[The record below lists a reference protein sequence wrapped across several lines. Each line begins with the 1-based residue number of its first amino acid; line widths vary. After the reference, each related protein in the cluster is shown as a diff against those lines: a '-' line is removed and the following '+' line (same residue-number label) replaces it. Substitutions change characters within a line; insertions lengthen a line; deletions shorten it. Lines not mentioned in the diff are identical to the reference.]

1 MPAITNNQIYLF
13 IAVAIIGYFIYSRYR
28 AEGLDNVYGDASD
41 RQNDLYYDA
50 PASVAGSGADMA
62 VADPTDNGMYALPPP
77 PLTADDLLPSSDFM
91 EWEKL
96 HPSGKGQL
104 TDRNFL
110 TAGHHIGINT
120 QGQSLRNA
128 NLQLRS
134 EPPNPQI
141 AVSPWQQATIGPDI
155 NRRSLEVGENTVT
168 AYKI

>member
-13 IAVAIIGYFIYSRYR
+13 IGVALFIYFLYTRNRS
-28 AEGLDNVYGDASD
+28 EGYGDAND

-50 PASVAGSGADMA
+50 PASVEGSGADMA

-77 PLTADDLLPSSDFM
+77 PLSADDLLPSSDFM

-96 HPSGKGQL
+96 HPSGKGPL
-104 TDRNFL
+104 DKNFL